1 MIFPCVYPN
10 NKFNEL
16 SSSAKVIMT
25 VFLVF
30 TSCSSVVSPSDEVI
44 MIMSE
49 DEEEEDIVDV
59 KAAVTELDQFAEDID
74 SPDEVGVTLYC

>member
-1 MIFPCVYPN
+1 
-10 NKFNEL
+10 
-16 SSSAKVIMT
+16 
-25 VFLVF
+25 
-30 TSCSSVVSPSDEVI
+30 